1 MPRIYKR
8 GKTWYIDVRIKGK
21 RIRRRVGTSKRIAEL
36 ALKDAEV
43 KIAKDE
49 FGLARTDITLDRLI
63 RNFLEYS
70 QANHRS
76 GSTGRFRAVLENF
89 QNYVRNN
96 TNITCISEITAELL
110 DKYKAS
116 RRSSPINGNGRPVS
130 SDDEINGHTRKGI
143 KANTVNFELKA
154 LNNLFNLAIKWGYL
168 NDNPVKGVK
177 RLKVD
182 DTKRLEF
189 LSKEECQ
196 RLLVACPPKLYPIF
210 FTFLNTGM
218 RKSELEHLEWK
229 DVDFQRKK
237 IRIRWKEF
245 WQPKTGERDIPI
257 GPQLCDILLKLKE
270 ENDAGLISNFVFP
283 HKDGG
288 KIKIKLRD
296 KMIEV
301 AKKAGIPELTRLHT
315 LRHTFASHLVMQGVD
330 LPTVMKLMGHS
341 DIQTTMI
348 YAHLAPDHLADAV
361 EKLPFSTRPSG
372 S

>member
-1 MPRIYKR
+1 MARIYKR
-8 GKTWYIDVRIKGK
+8 GKTWYIDVRVKGK
-21 RIRRRVGTSKRIAEL
+21 RVRRRVDASKRIADL

-63 RNFLEYS
+63 RNFLDYS
-70 QANHRS
+70 RANHRQAS
-76 GSTGRFRAVLENF
+76 TIRYGSVIDSFKGFIEKH
-89 QNYVRNN
+89 
-96 TNITCISEITAELL
+96 TNITCISEITQEIIE
-110 DKYKAS
+110 KYKVYRRDS
-116 RRSSPINGNGRPVS
+116 RINANGKPVETDGKINGNS
-130 SDDEINGHTRKGI
+130 RKGV
-143 KANTVNFELKA
+143 KAHTINFELKT
-154 LNNLFNLAIKWGYL
+154 LNNIFNLAIQWSYL
-168 NDNPVKGVK
+168 KDNPVNGVK

-189 LSKEECQ
+189 LTKEECQ
-196 RLLVACPPKLYPIF
+196 RLLEACPPKLYPIY

-245 WQPKTGERDIPI
+245 WRPKTGERDIPI
-257 GPQLCDILLKLKE
+257 SPQLYDRLLKLKE
-270 ENDAGLISNFVFP
+270 ENEAGLKSNFVFP

-288 KIKIKLRD
+288 KIKTKLRER
-296 KMIEV
+296 MIEI
-301 AKKAGIPELTRLHT
+301 AKEAGIPELTRLHT

-361 EKLPFSTRPSG
+361 EKLPFS
-372 S
+372 